1 MDSGIIVVFV
11 RCCRWQWFSTCMMDD
26 RGMGDV
32 AATNDYGDAQPW
44 MNMEAVFC

>member
-32 AATNDYGDAQPW
+32 AATNDDGDAQP
-44 MNMEAVFC
+44 